1 MQYDEI
7 MKKVLVMLLA
17 IASIGVASAQTVDTN
32 VNVKISSNKFE
43 KTIDVPQCC
52 IVVLAHL
59 IEDSLPQEDVAT
71 IYRCLGEVIT
81 SPEKT
86 YTFDNMSLYFNNSK
100 GIVVFKGHGYT
111 ITMNNIRDYQNI
123 FRM

>member
-1 MQYDEI
+1 
-7 MKKVLVMLLA
+7 MKKFLIMLLA
-17 IASIGVASAQTVDTN
+17 IAGIGVASAQIANPDV
-32 VNVKISSNKFE
+32 VVKISNNKLE
-43 KTIDVPQCC
+43 KTINVPQSCV
-52 IVVLAHL
+52 VVLARL
-59 IEDSLPQEDVAT
+59 IEDTLPQEDVAV
-71 IYRCLGEVIT
+71 IHQRLGEVIT

-111 ITMNNIRDYQNI
+111 VTINNIKDYQNI